1 MQHLWYW
8 LQDRWVAPAYAGG
21 VLLGIGISFFGAAT
35 NTMVGWLYAL
45 SGTIFALLAIA
56 AVSAGRAL
64 TGLQVSRQ
72 PLRPVSAGEA
82 LAIELTISNSTHRP
96 ATLLQ
101 VWDNLPPALGGPL
114 CRAFDSLPPQSSQTW
129 TLYPT
134 AQRRG
139 LYRWQTVYLRTAAP
153 LGLFWCRRPRSVP
166 AKAVVYPQVLPLRT
180 CPLVDTASDDRQFHT
195 ERDRRYQAATEGIT
209 RTLRLY
215 RLGDPTRL
223 IHWRTSAR
231 FGDLQVRELET
242 AASGREV
249 IVALDSAAPWPSEVF
264 ETAVT
269 AAASLYFYA
278 SRAQFEVQLWT
289 AATGLLHGNQ
299 VVLEA
304 LAGTQAGE
312 LLQAERPERP
322 TIWLTA
328 NPASLP
334 HLHAA
339 SRWLFFTETGTS
351 VAAAPGLSPGLV
363 INAERPL
370 APQLQVALR

>member
-56 AVSAGRAL
+56 GVAAGRSLA
-64 TGLQVSRQ
+64 GLQVSRQ

-82 LAIELTISNSTHRP
+82 LAIELTISNPTRHP
-96 ATLLQ
+96 AALLQ
-101 VWDNLPPALGGPL
+101 VWDDLPPTLGGPL

-129 TLYPT
+129 TLYPK
-134 AQRRG
+134 AQQRG
-139 LYRWQTVYLRTAAP
+139 IYCWQTVYLRTAAP
-153 LGLFWCRRPRSVP
+153 LGLFWCRRQRVAP

-180 CPLVDTASDDRQFHT
+180 CPLVDTASDDRQFRT
-195 ERDRRYQAATEGIT
+195 ERDRRYQSATEGIT

-231 FGDLQVRELET
+231 FGDWKVRELET
-242 AASGREV
+242 ATSSREV
-249 IVALDSAAPWPSEVF
+249 IIALDSAAPWPSEVF

-278 SRAQFEVQLWT
+278 SRTQLKVRLWT

-312 LLQAERPERP
+312 VPQAERPERP
-322 TIWLTA
+322 TLWLTA
-328 NPASLP
+328 NPTSLP
-334 HLHAA
+334 QLHAA
-339 SRWLFFTETGTS
+339 SRWLLFTETGTS
-351 VAAAPGLSPGLV
+351 VAATPGLSPGLV
-363 INAERPL
+363 IDAARPL
-370 APQLQVALR
+370 APQLQAALR